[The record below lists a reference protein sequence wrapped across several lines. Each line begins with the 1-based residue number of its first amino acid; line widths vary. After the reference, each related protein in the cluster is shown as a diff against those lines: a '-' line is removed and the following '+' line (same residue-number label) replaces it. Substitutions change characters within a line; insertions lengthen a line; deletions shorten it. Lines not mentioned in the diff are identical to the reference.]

1 MSFSLHR
8 VEGYVIRSFDNHTVD
23 MAVMQ
28 SKSCKARAAA
38 ILRCAGM
45 ADADISAALGVNV
58 RTLQRWRSE
67 TRADERSIR
76 AQFDAFRAAT
86 LDVD

>member
-1 MSFSLHR
+1 MSA
-8 VEGYVIRSFDNHTVD
+8 T
-23 MAVMQ
+23 Q
-28 SKSCKARAAA
+28 PKPCKSRAAA

-45 ADADISAALGVNV
+45 ADADISVALGVNI

-76 AQFDAFRAAT
+76 AQFEAFRAAT
-86 LDVD
+86 RDLD